1 MPRSPLILVAASAT
15 TTGIL
20 ALGFVAF
27 GFWTTVIFS
36 SGFLG
41 GLVLWLLNPAT
52 PSYAAIRVPFLA
64 TFALFVV
71 HRVEEKVMGF
81 FRALSELTHVQTPD
95 TLSWQVVLLV
105 VSSVGAWLAVPPLVT
120 RGYAFGYYLAWT
132 FFAAMGVTE
141 LAHFIFPVFAAGPYS
156 YFPGMVSVVALAP
169 TAWWGM
175 RRLSHVAGGAI

>member
-1 MPRSPLILVAASAT
+1 MARSPVVVAAASAT

-52 PSYAAIRVPFLA
+52 PTYSTIRVPFLA

-81 FRALSELTHVQTPD
+81 FDALSELTHVRTPD

-105 VSSVGAWLAVPPLVT
+105 ISSVGAWLAVPHLVC
-120 RGYAFGYYLAWT
+120 RGHAFGYYLAWT

-141 LAHFIFPVFAAGPYS
+141 LAHFIFPLFAARPYG
-156 YFPGMVSVVALAP
+156 YFPGMASVVALAP
-169 TAWWGM
+169 AAWWGM
-175 RRLSHVAGGAI
+175 RRLSRVAGGAI